1 MKALSMDLR
10 KRVLDDCDAGL
21 GTKAV
26 AQKYKVSQSWV
37 RRLKQRRREEGRTEP
52 KSCRNSR
59 VPQLDA
65 HADRIRE
72 AVAAAPD
79 ITLEELKEKLGVAVA
94 LSTLWL
100 AVARLGL
107 TVKKKSTARRSKIA
121 RT

>member
-10 KRVLDDCDAGL
+10 KRVLEDCDAGL

-26 AQKYKVSQSWV
+26 AQRYKVSQSWV
-37 RRLKQRRREEGRTEP
+37 RRLKQRRRQEGCTGP
-52 KSCRNSR
+52 KSCRNNR

-65 HADRIRE
+65 HAQRIRE
-72 AVAAAPD
+72 IIAATPD
-79 ITLEELKEKLGVAVA
+79 ITLEELKGKLGVAVA
-94 LSTLWL
+94 LTTLWL

-107 TVKKKSTARRSKIA
+107 TVKKKSTERRSRTA